1 MSQVRTLSS
10 VGFLSISVYRRL
22 RGVFH
27 TQIRINVLCVSA
39 FIGIV
44 PLSPFVENSL
54 NWKDYSK
61 IYNNTN
67 TITIGIIIIE
77 Q

>member
-1 MSQVRTLSS
+1 M
-10 VGFLSISVYRRL
+10 ISVYRRL

-27 TQIRINVLCVSA
+27 TQIRINVLFVSA
-39 FIGIV
+39 FISIV
-44 PLSPFVENSL
+44 PLSPFLENSL
-54 NWKDYSK
+54 NWNDYSK